1 MHCKRREHRRW
12 RVLFTSVTARDSGA
26 TAQLVGNDM
35 AATLERATYENGNA
49 TACELQAAVSS
60 VLDGYD
66 INVIYGD
73 ELQQKPSYRP
83 FHANNTPRSD
93 PAIGAGGYVLRV
105 V

>member
-1 MHCKRREHRRW
+1 
-12 RVLFTSVTARDSGA
+12 
-26 TAQLVGNDM
+26 M

-73 ELQQKPSYRP
+73 ELQQNRRIGRSTQ
-83 FHANNTPRSD
+83 NNTPRSD

>member
-1 MHCKRREHRRW
+1 
-12 RVLFTSVTARDSGA
+12 
-26 TAQLVGNDM
+26 M

-83 FHANNTPRSD
+83 FHAKQHAEKRSGYWRRRLCAPRGLID
-93 PAIGAGGYVLRV
+93 PETCTSRSFQQAQYWEK
-105 V
+105 